1 METTALQ
8 GAYQRLEASAAHTR
22 FSLPSDENEWS
33 VELVLAHIIATN
45 QTLCIVGVQLLDGR
59 EATYEGGTLS
69 VTSHWL
75 RSIIEASENTE
86 GLLAALRQSSG
97 ELLALAH
104 RFDDDTAGK
113 LFPATIYD
121 GHGRILW
128 DGPVSFQDL
137 LNKKLVSH
145 LSQHIEQIQA
155 LQNSR

>member
-8 GAYQRLEASAAHTR
+8 DVYRQLAASAARSR
-22 FSLPSDENEWS
+22 FSPLSDADEWS
-33 VELVLAHIIATN
+33 VELVIAHVIATN
-45 QTLCIVGVQLLDGR
+45 QTLCIVGVQLLAGR

-75 RSIIEASENTE
+75 RSIVEASENMQ

-104 RFDDDTAGK
+104 RFDADTACQ

-121 GHGRILW
+121 GHGKILW
-128 DGPVSFQDL
+128 NGPVSFHDL
-137 LNKKLVSH
+137 LNKKLVYH
-145 LSQHIEQIQA
+145 LSQHLEQIQA
-155 LQNSR
+155 LQISR